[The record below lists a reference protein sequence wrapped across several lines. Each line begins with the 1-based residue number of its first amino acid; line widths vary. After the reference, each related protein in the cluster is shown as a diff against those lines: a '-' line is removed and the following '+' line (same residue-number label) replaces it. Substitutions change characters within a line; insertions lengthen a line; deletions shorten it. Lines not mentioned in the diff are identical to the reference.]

1 MLVAELTGRREFR
14 LREERPPEPG
24 PGEVQVRIQAVGV
37 CGSDLHSYSEG
48 AVGDTPCEYPMV
60 LGHEPAGVV
69 VKTGPGVTGWAPGD
83 RAAFE
88 PAIFCYHC
96 EFCMAGLHNVCS
108 ELRFMSAP
116 GEPGFFR
123 QLANLP
129 ARSLLG
135 LPAGVGAREGSLA
148 EPLAVVLHSMKFAA
162 VEPGGTAAIF
172 GAGPIGLLTLAVLKL
187 SGAGRV
193 WIVDPLQHRRGL
205 ARAMGADAALDAS
218 DPVRQILADT
228 GGRGVDVAIDC
239 ASRDNTINQAIQVAR
254 SAGRVVVTGIPSGV
268 ETAVEFSPMRRKEL
282 ALFNV
287 RRSNQEAPLAIEL
300 LSREARRF
308 APLITHA
315 RPIEEIAGAFAI
327 VERYEDGVGKM
338 VVG

>member
-116 GEPGFFR
+116 GE
-123 QLANLP
+123 
-129 ARSLLG
+129 
-135 LPAGVGAREGSLA
+135 
-148 EPLAVVLHSMKFAA
+148 
-162 VEPGGTAAIF
+162 
-172 GAGPIGLLTLAVLKL
+172 
-187 SGAGRV
+187 
-193 WIVDPLQHRRGL
+193 
-205 ARAMGADAALDAS
+205 
-218 DPVRQILADT
+218 
-228 GGRGVDVAIDC
+228 
-239 ASRDNTINQAIQVAR
+239 
-254 SAGRVVVTGIPSGV
+254 
-268 ETAVEFSPMRRKEL
+268 
-282 ALFNV
+282 
-287 RRSNQEAPLAIEL
+287 
-300 LSREARRF
+300 
-308 APLITHA
+308 
-315 RPIEEIAGAFAI
+315 
-327 VERYEDGVGKM
+327 
-338 VVG
+338 